1 MLGSQLE
8 MSEVRRPRVWGGCGG
23 RKVTDGGA
31 PDPAEVLR
39 ELSRGG
45 GDPAEVLRELPQ
57 GGGGLGRAGSWCKER
72 RWPRC
77 AQGLGE
83 CTVPPAWQRRCGPG
97 LRLRTH
103 RLTRSSQFKN
113 FSLGR
118 DVISVLRTFCP
129 GWRLP
134 WEGQARPGRP

>member
-57 GGGGLGRAGSWCKER
+57 GGGGAGQSRELV
-72 RWPRC
+72 
-77 AQGLGE
+77 QGEEVAPVCSG
-83 CTVPPAWQRRCGPG
+83 AG
-97 LRLRTH
+97 
-103 RLTRSSQFKN
+103 
-113 FSLGR
+113 
-118 DVISVLRTFCP
+118 
-129 GWRLP
+129 
-134 WEGQARPGRP
+134 